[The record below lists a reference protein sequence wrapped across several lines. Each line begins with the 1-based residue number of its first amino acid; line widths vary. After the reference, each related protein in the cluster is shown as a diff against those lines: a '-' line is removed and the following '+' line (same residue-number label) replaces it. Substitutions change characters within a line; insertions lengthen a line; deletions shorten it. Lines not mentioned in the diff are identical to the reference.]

1 MSYSDR
7 IDYTT
12 LSPRIL
18 REISSL
24 ENAKTTTI
32 KNNVQSLLFDK
43 YEAEHDVYYAVISY
57 QTPEI
62 VIQVKSSDDVTIAR
76 RWFRENGFKS
86 ITDSDGNVDFYDSE
100 YASSRTY
107 HLKSITDSEILLD
120 LKCRFGEGTCQFVDE
135 PTDRFEDVAE
145 IAAVPAHRRQVMR
158 RVLKCGSTEIP
169 SVV

>member
-1 MSYSDR
+1 MSYADR
-7 IDYTT
+7 VDYTK

-24 ENAKTTTI
+24 ENAKTTTM
-32 KNNVQSLLFDK
+32 KNNMQSLLFDK
-43 YEAEHDVYYAVISY
+43 YEADHKVYYAVVTY
-57 QTPEI
+57 QTPEL
-62 VIQVKSSDDVTIAR
+62 VIEVQSSDDVTIAR

-86 ITDSDGNVDFYDSE
+86 VTDSDGKVDFYDSE

-107 HLKSITDSEILLD
+107 RLESITDSEILMD

-135 PTDRFEDVAE
+135 PTDKFEEVAE
-145 IAAVPAHRRQVMR
+145 IAAVPAHKRQVMR
-158 RVLKCGSTEIP
+158 RVLKCGSTEIS

>member
-1 MSYSDR
+1 MSHADR

-62 VIQVKSSDDVTIAR
+62 VIQVQSSDDVTIAR